1 MAWGRSAQQ
10 RIDEL
15 DDIGNWMVQRNA
27 DIALRQEA
35 DAVGRDLWDQ
45 ATRSGQDLGAA
56 QPSDLTAIG
65 TNALNQGAM
74 QAAPLTSVGDTISG
88 DDGAEPA
95 ARQTTKDAAFGDPRQ
110 ASPGDLAPATPSY
123 RFATARPGDSIS
135 RLIGTSDPGAIGRFV
150 RLNSLDGRTSILR
163 VGGSYA
169 LPTRVDDTSPDEIA
183 IGRHLLQSDN
193 AKPSALHSSTA
204 NDDGGADHFA
214 ALVNAGINPWTGRY
228 VRSAR
233 TPTVAH
239 ADAVSAPTSLD
250 RNPVAK
256 AVAGNVA
263 LKVGRVA
270 GLARGGLHTTQD
282 VVGGARLALRLLNP
296 ADPFFSPPGEAA
308 WDHVIG
314 AGDRFVGYAKKAISN
329 PAAVGKDIRNTFQ
342 RANVDLNPYA
352 TPMAD
357 TFPGELRRNFHIG
370 ANQGEAAFDLG
381 SLFVGGE
388 FAKGL
393 ALTHAVEAA
402 DAAKYAELGLNPKVI
417 DYLDI
422 PYEGMG
428 HHSIAPRRFTFQK
441 PVDGLTLPRWIPN
454 EPLPKTVS
462 DSAFNVSKPDGITRG
477 QMYAY
482 HYRVDPKFHGGRLPD
497 GSGGGWSGKKLGL
510 QKYGLA
516 ERLWFGAPDAF
527 RDPVGKA
534 FAGQA
539 AADIFRGDWDR
550 S

>member
-10 RIDEL
+10 RGGEL

-74 QAAPLTSVGDTISG
+74 QATRLTSVGDTISG

-95 ARQTTKDAAFGDPRQ
+95 ARQTTSDAAFGDPPQ

-123 RFATARPGDSIS
+123 WLATARPGDSIS
-135 RLIGTSDPGAIGRFV
+135 RLTGTSDPGAIGRFV

-169 LPTRVDDTSPDEIA
+169 VPTRFDDASPDEIA
-183 IGRHLLQSDN
+183 VGRHLLQSDN
-193 AKPSALHSSTA
+193 AKLSALQPSTA
-204 NDDGGADHFA
+204 NDDGAGDHFA
-214 ALVNAGINPWTGRY
+214 TLVNAGINPWTGRY
-228 VRSAR
+228 VRPA
-233 TPTVAH
+233 PPVAH
-239 ADAVSAPTSLD
+239 ANAVSAPTSLD
-250 RNPVAK
+250 RNLLAK
-256 AVAGNVA
+256 TLAGNVA
-263 LKVGRVA
+263 LKVGQVV

-282 VVGGARLALRLLNP
+282 LVGGAGFALRLLNP

-308 WDHVIG
+308 WDQVIG
-314 AGDRFVGYAKKAISN
+314 AGDRFVGYAKKAISD
-329 PAAVGKDIRNTFQ
+329 PAAVGKDIRDELQ
-342 RANVDLNPYA
+342 RENIDLNPYA

-357 TFPGELRRNFHIG
+357 TFPAELRRNFHIG
-370 ANQGEAAFDLG
+370 ANQGKAAFDVG

-393 ALTHAVEAA
+393 ALTRAVEAA

-417 DYLDI
+417 GHLDM

-428 HHSIAPRRFTFQK
+428 HHSIVPRRFTFQR
-441 PVDGLTLPRWIPN
+441 PIDGLTLPRWIPDRS
-454 EPLPKTVS
+454 LPKAVT
-462 DSAFNVSKPDGITRG
+462 DSAFNVSKPGGITRG

-482 HYRVDPKFHGGRLPD
+482 HYRVDPKFHGARLPD

-516 ERLWFGAPDAF
+516 ERLWYSAPDAL
-527 RDPVGKA
+527 RAPIGEAVA
-534 FAGQA
+534 AGA
-539 AADIFRGDWDR
+539 AADIFQNDWDR
-550 S
+550 P